1 MCEFHARRRLSLTNV
16 AADDLE
22 SAVEPHSVE
31 DVGSVESVSNE
42 ELEPLPSNSSF
53 LESLIR
59 F

>member
-1 MCEFHARRRLSLTNV
+1 LSLNNV

-22 SAVEPHSVE
+22 SAVEPLSME
-31 DVGSVESVSNE
+31 DMDSAVASVSNE
-42 ELEPLPSNSSF
+42 ELEPLPSNSYF